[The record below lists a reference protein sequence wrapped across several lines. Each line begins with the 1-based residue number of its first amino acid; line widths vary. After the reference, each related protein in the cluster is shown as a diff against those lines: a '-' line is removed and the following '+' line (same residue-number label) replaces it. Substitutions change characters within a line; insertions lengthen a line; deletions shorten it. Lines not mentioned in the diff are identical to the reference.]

1 MRRPCCAKEGLNR
14 GAWSAEEDEILT
26 YYIKSHGEGQ
36 WRDLPQR
43 AGLKRCGKSC
53 RLRWVNYLRPY
64 IKRGNICEEEEELIL
79 RMHKLLG
86 NRWALIAARLPGR
99 TDNEIKNYWNTN
111 LRKRVRDR
119 DRQKFG
125 MQTDNESGQG
135 RLRIANSIVSGE
147 AHRVIRTKA
156 VRCTKVL
163 FQPQPLEKEQS
174 HAMLSDVPLTDSG
187 NPLSSSHY
195 PNDKNIDFL
204 VDFGIDD
211 LLAPDIDLLM
221 SSYSMVHADKGI
233 INEHKDV
240 THVNFPAEESPCAP
254 MGCARRFVVGGEH
267 FDLNGEIDFNALSSL
282 LGEGCDDEIFAY

>member
-125 MQTDNESGQG
+125 M
-135 RLRIANSIVSGE
+135 
-147 AHRVIRTKA
+147 RT
-156 VRCTKVL
+156 RW
-163 FQPQPLEKEQS
+163 
-174 HAMLSDVPLTDSG
+174 
-187 NPLSSSHY
+187 Y
-195 PNDKNIDFL
+195 
-204 VDFGIDD
+204 
-211 LLAPDIDLLM
+211 
-221 SSYSMVHADKGI
+221 
-233 INEHKDV
+233 
-240 THVNFPAEESPCAP
+240 PAEEFPCP
-254 MGCARRFVVGGEH
+254 PTGCARRFVVGGEH
-267 FDLNGEIDFNALSSL
+267 IDLNCEIDFNALSSL
-282 LGEGCDDEIFAY
+282 LREGCDEIFAY